1 MSKNATSF
9 RDIYRIFLHDKQTS
23 DDEIDKMLT
32 TRPFGGLFKHTRD
45 YDYDDYFETEKWPG
59 EDYDFNTD
67 IKNGRLIL

>member
-1 MSKNATSF
+1 
-9 RDIYRIFLHDKQTS
+9 
-23 DDEIDKMLT
+23 MLT